1 MTDATQR
8 DIAEIERQRDDF
20 ALRSQISGVE
30 LDIAVLRTRFEA
42 ALDTLLKELERS
54 VSQDDLR
61 EIRREMGEVR
71 RDVSADIQK
80 EIEKIHM
87 EFEKSNAE
95 WAEKIIAGSQMQRLV
110 EQKAL
115 QRQIALTV
123 FGAAMSLGAGLV
135 LFWITAGHA

>member
-61 EIRREMGEVR
+61 EIRREMGE
-71 RDVSADIQK
+71 DIQK

>member
-8 DIAEIERQRDDF
+8 DIAEIERH
-20 ALRSQISGVE
+20 RSQISGVE

>member
-8 DIAEIERQRDDF
+8 DIAEIERH
-20 ALRSQISGVE
+20 RSQISGVE

-61 EIRREMGEVR
+61 EIRREMGE
-71 RDVSADIQK
+71 DIQK

>member
-8 DIAEIERQRDDF
+8 DLTEIERQRDAF
-20 ALRSQISGVE
+20 ARLDRISGVE

-61 EIRREMGEVR
+61 EIHREIGEVR

-135 LFWITAGHA
+135 LFWITTGQP

>member
-8 DIAEIERQRDDF
+8 DIAEIERQRDAFTRLD
-20 ALRSQISGVE
+20 RISGVE

-135 LFWITAGHA
+135 LFWITTGQP

>member
-61 EIRREMGEVR
+61 EIRREIGEVR

-87 EFEKSNAE
+87 EFEQSNAE

>member
-8 DIAEIERQRDDF
+8 DIAEIERQRDAF
-20 ALRSQISGVE
+20 ARLDRISGVE

-123 FGAAMSLGAGLV
+123 FGAVMSLGVGLV
-135 LFWITAGHA
+135 LFWITTGQP

>member
-8 DIAEIERQRDDF
+8 DIAEIERQRDAF
-20 ALRSQISGVE
+20 ARLDRISGVE

-71 RDVSADIQK
+71 RDVSADIQR

-123 FGAAMSLGAGLV
+123 FGAVMSLGVGLV
-135 LFWITAGHA
+135 LFWITTGQP